1 MEKIIIKNR
10 KGQRVVVVVEK
21 TPNQEGLAFVMH
33 GLGGFKEQ
41 SHIKTFAEAFK
52 NNDFTVVRF
61 DTTNTFGESDGDYA
75 DATITNYYEDLEDVI
90 EWTKSQDFYHE
101 PFYLA
106 GHSLGGISTALFA
119 QKHPDKVKGL
129 APISTVI
136 SGKLSFEA
144 RGKEKMDEIRR
155 LGWDI
160 RPAATDPNR
169 IKKLKYSHWEDRLKY
184 DLLDDVNKLTMP
196 VLMIVGS
203 LDEGALPKHQKILYN
218 ALPGPKEFHIIEGGP
233 HTFVDEDHLKQIY
246 EIFNAWI
253 KKTNT

>member
-1 MEKIIIKNR
+1 MAVSGMVTRSAECTEAKRKKEEVGIIFERI
-10 KGQRVVVVVEK
+10 
-21 TPNQEGLAFVMH
+21 
-33 GLGGFKEQ
+33 
-41 SHIKTFAEAFK
+41 
-52 NNDFTVVRF
+52 NNTGTKLTTLDLMIAWTWSEDFH
-61 DTTNTFGESDGDYA
+61 
-75 DATITNYYEDLEDVI
+75 L
-90 EWTKSQDFYHE
+90 
-101 PFYLA
+101 
-106 GHSLGGISTALFA
+106 
-119 QKHPDKVKGL
+119 
-129 APISTVI
+129 
-136 SGKLSFEA
+136 
-144 RGKEKMDEIRR
+144 KEKMDEIRR

-184 DLLDDVNKLTMP
+184 DILDDVNKLTMP

-203 LDEGALPKHQKILYN
+203 LDDGALPKHQKILYN